1 MKIGRNPFKPVPP
14 SKPEEPP
21 KMGRLLDYRKTTWG
35 HNLYQSRFDFN
46 WYRGQVFSQKGLQVG
61 DVLRTSDLNGLLVTE
76 VKSYYDPPDM
86 YGFTARHVIFL
97 DPETGENLR
106 WANEVGDDT

>member
-1 MKIGRNPFKPVPP
+1 
-14 SKPEEPP
+14 
-21 KMGRLLDYRKTTWG
+21 MGRLLDYRKTSWG

-46 WYRGQVFSQKGLQVG
+46 WYRGHVFSQKGLQVG

-76 VKSYYDPPDM
+76 VKAYRDPQDM

-97 DPETGENLR
+97 DPETGETLR
-106 WANEVGDDT
+106 WANEVQTDT